1 MMMKDNDEDCV
12 QLFLL
17 CPHLLHTASFLSIR
31 FVAMLL
37 LLFLLLL
44 LLLFSDRN
52 CKLYRRLN
60 V

>member
-31 FVAMLL
+31 FVDM
-37 LLFLLLL
+37 LLLL

>member
-31 FVAMLL
+31 FVDMLL
-37 LLFLLLL
+37 LLLLLL